1 MISSQL
7 AILQV
12 IIPLIAA
19 PLCVLIRVDRYAWLF
34 TVLVTWIIFG
44 IVSYLLFAVLN
55 NGQITYEIGGWLP
68 PFGIEY
74 RLDSLNT
81 FLMLLISASAF
92 CR

>member
-55 NGQITYEIGGWLP
+55 NGQITYENLWADN
-68 PFGIEY
+68 F
-74 RLDSLNT
+74 
-81 FLMLLISASAF
+81 
-92 CR
+92 